1 MNHYRIR
8 VSRQPSPKEERWQI
22 IENDTVLEKRAP
34 YVKINVPSYTE
45 EDLEEEYREEA
56 GGNIIKCRFYLACD
70 GIGAWQ
76 DNIFVISEA

>member
-22 IENDTVLEKRAP
+22 IENGITLKKRTSE
-34 YVKINVPSYTE
+34 VKINVPCYTE
-45 EDLEEEYREEA
+45 EELEEEYREEA

-70 GIGAWQ
+70 GVGTWQ
-76 DNIFVISEA
+76 DNVFVISEA